1 MLTKDIQE
9 CCRLPPLTWISLT
22 TLLLPNMSTITLKSH
37 LAINLSEIWKPQT
50 QKHTLLL
57 KWRSQI
63 LMEESENQQSR
74 EVATSMM
81 AIIYKEA
88 PMKHRPTDQ
97 EVNRESQ
104 QLSKDHQK
112 WTIMMTTVKVLF
124 DKIQIMK
131 DIMATIQTG
140 EFKTDSFWF
149 YSNQTFV
156 ISY

>member
-22 TLLLPNMSTITLKSH
+22 TLLLPNMYTITLKSH
-37 LAINLSEIWKPQT
+37 LAINLSEIWKPPT

-63 LMEESENQQSR
+63 LMEGSENQQSR
-74 EVATSMM
+74 EVVTLMM
-81 AIIYKEA
+81 AIINKEA

-112 WTIMMTTVKVLF
+112 WAIMMTTVKVLS